1 MTKTEIKQNIHSLV
15 ETMDNE
21 NILIQVKEMLESISN
36 ESTSFSSLSKDEQ
49 KSIQNGIEQLNN
61 GEKINYERCK
71 EELSGMVKK
80 VIFSPEANERLKEII
95 NYLVKEWSVSSA
107 EKFHQYP

>member
-21 NILIQVKEMLESISN
+21 NTLIQVKEMLESISN
-36 ESTSFSSLSKDEQ
+36 ESISLSNLSKDEQ

-61 GEKINYERCK
+61 GEKINYED
-71 EELSGMVKK
+71 VKK
-80 VIFSPEANERLKEII
+80 NYPEWLRK
-95 NYLVKEWSVSSA
+95 
-107 EKFHQYP
+107 

>member
-36 ESTSFSSLSKDEQ
+36 ESISFGSLSIEEQ
-49 KSIQNGIEQLNN
+49 RSIQKGIEQLNN
-61 GEKINYERCK
+61 GEKIDYED
-71 EELSGMVKK
+71 VKK
-80 VIFSPEANERLKEII
+80 NYPEWLRK
-95 NYLVKEWSVSSA
+95 
-107 EKFHQYP
+107 

>member
-36 ESTSFSSLSKDEQ
+36 ESISFSNLGKDEQ

-61 GEKINYERCK
+61 GEKINYED
-71 EELSGMVKK
+71 VKK
-80 VIFSPEANERLKEII
+80 NYPEWLRK
-95 NYLVKEWSVSSA
+95 
-107 EKFHQYP
+107 

>member
-36 ESTSFSSLSKDEQ
+36 DSISFGKLSIEEQ
-49 KSIQNGIEQLNN
+49 RSIQKGIEQLDK
-61 GEKINYERCK
+61 GETIDYEDIKKNY
-71 EELSGMVKK
+71 
-80 VIFSPEANERLKEII
+80 PEWLRR
-95 NYLVKEWSVSSA
+95 
-107 EKFHQYP
+107 

>member
-1 MTKTEIKQNIHSLV
+1 MTKTEIKQNIYSIV

-61 GEKINYERCK
+61 GEKINYED
-71 EELSGMVKK
+71 VKK
-80 VIFSPEANERLKEII
+80 NYPEWLRK
-95 NYLVKEWSVSSA
+95 
-107 EKFHQYP
+107 

>member
-61 GEKINYERCK
+61 GEKINYED
-71 EELSGMVKK
+71 VKK
-80 VIFSPEANERLKEII
+80 NYPEWLRK
-95 NYLVKEWSVSSA
+95 
-107 EKFHQYP
+107 

>member
-36 ESTSFSSLSKDEQ
+36 ESISFGSLSIEEQ
-49 KSIQNGIEQLNN
+49 TSIQKGIEQLNN
-61 GEKINYERCK
+61 GEKIDYED
-71 EELSGMVKK
+71 VKK
-80 VIFSPEANERLKEII
+80 NYPEWLRK
-95 NYLVKEWSVSSA
+95 
-107 EKFHQYP
+107 

>member
-36 ESTSFSSLSKDEQ
+36 DSISLSKLSIEEQ
-49 KSIQNGIEQLNN
+49 NSIRKGIEQLDK
-61 GEKINYERCK
+61 GETIDYEDIKKNY
-71 EELSGMVKK
+71 
-80 VIFSPEANERLKEII
+80 PEWLRK
-95 NYLVKEWSVSSA
+95 
-107 EKFHQYP
+107 

>member
-36 ESTSFSSLSKDEQ
+36 ESISFSNLSAEEQ
-49 KSIQNGIEQLNN
+49 NSIQKGIEQLNN
-61 GEKINYERCK
+61 GEKIDYED
-71 EELSGMVKK
+71 VKK
-80 VIFSPEANERLKEII
+80 NYPEWLK
-95 NYLVKEWSVSSA
+95 K
-107 EKFHQYP
+107 